1 MVWIFT
7 LGGWAVAGVFIIIGF
22 FGQSSKLRRE
32 EADKLADGLIQRLNQ
47 TVEQQTKDIAKMQA
61 DMEAHTKSRD
71 EEIRKL
77 SDDLKHMQ
85 GRNAVLEELFK
96 GRDPQMQAFLKD
108 APMLMEIAQSN
119 NQLAKATNESVG
131 SLADAVRELVER
143 IDGGH
148 LELREA

>member
-1 MVWIFT
+1 M
-7 LGGWAVAGVFIIIGF
+7 
-22 FGQSSKLRRE
+22 
-32 EADKLADGLIQRLNQ
+32 D
-47 TVEQQTKDIAKMQA
+47 QQ
-61 DMEAHTKSRD
+61 SRD
-71 EEIRKL
+71 IEL
-77 SDDLKHMQ
+77 LKTQMIEQKSQLDHFK

-108 APMLMEIAQSN
+108 APTLMEIAQSN

>member
-1 MVWIFT
+1 MTDLFT
-7 LGGWAVAGVFIIIGF
+7 SSGIVGLLAVAGWIIAGIFVFVGI
-22 FGQSSKLRRE
+22 FGKGYGERRRE
-32 EADKLADGLIQRLNQ
+32 SDELADGLIKRLKE
-47 TVEQQTKDIAKMQA
+47 TVDQQ
-61 DMEAHTKSRD
+61 SRD
-71 EEIRKL
+71 IEL
-77 SDDLKHMQ
+77 LKTQMIEQKSQLDHFK

-108 APMLMEIAQSN
+108 APTLMEIAQSN